1 MKPCSVW
8 WAGKGAGRQWRPQN
22 AVSIL
27 KHRPS
32 RQARPGKSTFFRLL
46 AVKDEW
52 FSDDLRRLDDD
63 NVYRKLQGHWI
74 IEMSEMIATA
84 NAKSIEEIKSFL
96 SKQKETYKVPYETH
110 PADRLRQCVF
120 AGTTN
125 RQDFLPRDRTG
136 NRRFIPV
143 PVDAELAEVHILDN
157 EAESRTYI
165 NQLWAEAM
173 TIYNSGDYKLA
184 FSPAMQETLQAHQ
197 QDFMQ
202 EDAQAGMI
210 YAFLEDYTGDRV
222 CSKQLYAEAL
232 GNTNIPAE
240 WETRAI
246 CEIMNTGIS
255 RGDIQGW
262 QAHKT
267 AKRYPKYGVQ
277 KGWERVTS
285 PETGA
290 ENFSEITDAEAK
302 QLGFPF

>member
-1 MKPCSVW
+1 M
-8 WAGKGAGRQWRPQN
+8 
-22 AVSIL
+22 
-27 KHRPS
+27 
-32 RQARPGKSTFFRLL
+32 

-96 SKQKETYKVPYETH
+96 SKQKETYKIPYETH

-143 PVDAELAEVHILDN
+143 PVDAELAEVHILDD
-157 EAESRTYI
+157 ETESRTYI
-165 NQLWAEAM
+165 DQLWAEAM
-173 TIYNSGDYKLA
+173 TIYNSGNYKLA

-262 QAHKT
+262 QAHKI